1 MTQPNGE
8 PEPLPPQQNPQ
19 NQPQQQY
26 QQTPQP
32 QYQQAQYQ
40 QQYQQNPYQQP
51 GHPGQPVPD
60 YMQMHR
66 YQQHP
71 DRWNGLAIAGF
82 VCSFFIAILG
92 LILSIVGLVKI
103 NQTKEKGR
111 GLAIAGIVI
120 SVVSMVFAFMTVSGE
135 FNNFMNSAPM
145 SSASSSSQAASSHS
159 SKSATT
165 HEDFLE
171 QYTSDLESRI
181 DQEADDHAYQN
192 VEQLVN
198 SKMFQQQLQE
208 VMNQLPQGV
217 QTSVTAKGDT
227 VTTTL
232 TLENG
237 YETQAKKVID
247 QMTPQ
252 QAHNDLQD
260 LADSLDEICGD
271 AGNTTVHLTVK
282 TQDGAQ
288 LFNQSVTADND

>member
-40 QQYQQNPYQQP
+40 QQYQQNPYQQ
-51 GHPGQPVPD
+51 PGQPVPD